1 MTYAASGA
9 SAAADKAGAS
19 GTAGASGNDC
29 GAYRLPMLIRCHL
42 LKAALFSG
50 ALGALLLPAAA
61 QAHDTWFQ
69 ALPASG
75 GAPLL
80 ALGTGSR
87 FPVQE
92 SGIGVEY
99 LARQGCTVQAPGTGA
114 NAPKRRSVQPV
125 IQPMKPLRNMANALV
140 LRGPAQAQSCWVQ
153 LVPLEIELQPDKVPI
168 YLQEVQADAALRA
181 AWALIQQRGLP
192 WKERYTKHARIDL
205 RGNAAELLRMD
216 LGAGM
221 GTGMGT
227 GTGTG
232 TGSGVDMDMDMDI
245 VRAAAADGAFS
256 FRVIRDGLPLP
267 GLAVE
272 FVSDKLPLGI
282 WRRSDEQGLVSL
294 PTLPPGRWL
303 VRAIDLRLSTVRPDE
318 WESRFVS
325 LAFDVSPPAAAP
337 AAPPAAPSLTPSPTP
352 PPR

>member
-29 GAYRLPMLIRCHL
+29 GAYRLLMLIRCHL

-153 LVPLEIELQPDKVPI
+153 LVPLEIELQPDNVLI

-205 RGNAAELLRMD
+205 RGNAAEPLRTDMS
-216 LGAGM
+216 
-221 GTGMGT
+221 T
-227 GTGTG
+227 GTGPG
-232 TGSGVDMDMDMDI
+232 MGSDMDMDI

-325 LAFDVSPPAAAP
+325 LAFDVSPPTAAP
-337 AAPPAAPSLTPSPTP
+337 AAPPAAPSLTPFPTP

>member
-1 MTYAASGA
+1 MTFGASGA
-9 SAAADKAGAS
+9 SD
-19 GTAGASGNDC
+19 NDC
-29 GAYRLPMLIRCHL
+29 GAYRLPMLIRCRL
-42 LKAALFSG
+42 LKAALLG
-50 ALGALLLPAAA
+50 GTLGALLLPAAA

-80 ALGTGSR
+80 ALGTGVR

-99 LARQGCTVQAPGTGA
+99 LARQGCTVQAPGSGA
-114 NAPKRRSVQPV
+114 SAPKRRPVQTV
-125 IQPMKPLRNMANALV
+125 IQPMKPLRNVANALV

-153 LVPLEIELQPDKVPI
+153 LVPLEIELKPDTVPI
-168 YLQEVQADAALRA
+168 YLHEVQADAALRA
-181 AWALIQQRGLP
+181 AWALIEQRGLP

-205 RGNAAELLRMD
+205 RGNAAEPARMD
-216 LGAGM
+216 IGAGM
-221 GTGMGT
+221 GAGMSTGA
-227 GTGTG
+227 
-232 TGSGVDMDMDMDI
+232 DMDMDLDI

-256 FRVIRDGLPLP
+256 FRVIRDGQPLA

-294 PTLPPGRWL
+294 PTLLPGRWL
-303 VRAIDLRLSTVRPDE
+303 ARAVDLRLSTVRPDE

-325 LAFDVSPPAAAP
+325 LAFDVSPPAVAGVAPP
-337 AAPPAAPSLTPSPTP
+337 AAPPAAPPPTP

>member
-29 GAYRLPMLIRCHL
+29 GAYRPPMLIRCHL
-42 LKAALFSG
+42 LKAALLG
-50 ALGALLLPAAA
+50 GVLGALLLPAAA

-205 RGNAAELLRMD
+205 RGNAAEPLRTDMS
-216 LGAGM
+216 
-221 GTGMGT
+221 T
-227 GTGTG
+227 GTGPG
-232 TGSGVDMDMDMDI
+232 MGSDMDMDI

-337 AAPPAAPSLTPSPTP
+337 AAPPAAPSPTP